1 MCLPRFFGGMSVSGQ
16 LVNAWVLQAAN
27 FTLTAATLQPAV
39 DPAQSP
45 VRLIVQSSTAQLTS
59 VIDIGG
65 YNGVAPPASTF
76 EVPTFCLNSAVPL
89 LATAWSM
96 RR

>member
-1 MCLPRFFGGMSVSGQ
+1 MSVSGQ
-16 LVNAWVLQAAN
+16 LVNAWVLQTTD

-39 DPAQSP
+39 DASQSP
-45 VRLIVQSSTAQLTS
+45 VRLIVQSSKAQLTS

-65 YNGVAPPASTF
+65 YSGVAPPASTF
-76 EVPTFCLNSAVPL
+76 EVPTFCLHASNSAVPL
-89 LATAWSM
+89 FATAWPM